1 MPDVLTWLGITRID
15 RLVSMS
21 DMKYDALVRQD
32 IEIGERVAIPD
43 DRIPD
48 DAKVEMDA
56 KKAAGYFTDIVPS
69 ADDLTRAKGRELRD
83 YETS

>member
-1 MPDVLTWLGITRID
+1 
-15 RLVSMS
+15 MS
-21 DMKYDALVRQD
+21 DMKYNAMIRQG

-48 DAKVEMDA
+48 DAKGEMDA
-56 KKAAGYFTDIVPS
+56 KKAAGYFTDIMPTTS
-69 ADDLTRAKGRELRD
+69 DLIEAKGRELGD